1 MAISLL
7 PRPFISLRT
16 SQSFN
21 LSPRVFSLRLS
32 CSSSSDG
39 SAGNQQVSS
48 NPEKRSFAAATG
60 DMFIGVASRLLKRS
74 NQRTP
79 PIIEDEVD
87 PEMIWEQRVKDVE
100 AEKERR
106 VITSPG
112 FSFSAAGLLF
122 PYHLGVAQLLIEKG
136 YIKDTTPLAG
146 ASAGAVVCAVI
157 TSGSSMWEALEAT
170 KVLADDC
177 RRNGTAF
184 RLGAVLRESMEK
196 LLPDDIHI
204 RSNGRVRVAVTQ
216 VLWKPRGLLVDQFDS
231 KSDLIN
237 AVHTSSFIPGYLAP
251 RPVTMFRNRV
261 CVDGGLTL
269 FMPPTAAA
277 KTVRVC
283 AFSASSFKL
292 KGIGI
297 SPDCN
302 PLNRATARQLLKWAL
317 EPAEDEV
324 LDRLFELGYADAATW
339 SEMNPVDELVYD
351 DTPAAQAIQ
360 ATTTNKQ
367 TLVTPQSF
375 GTWRF
380 VATTLFVKVKE
391 SNRFLEYQ
399 QHTRPSIDNEDS
411 TSIDRHPEFEKR
423 AYDCDGSR
431 KFHKDDHGHV

>member
-16 SQSFN
+16 SKSFD

-32 CSSSSDG
+32 CSSSSNG

-79 PIIEDEVD
+79 PSDDGDRIGTVIEDEVD

-184 RLGAVLRESMEK
+184 RLGFMSETQGGDIVDPSQCDFRLSSESLWRNYYRMIFILGPMAEFVVK
-196 LLPDDIHI
+196 EAAFPFNPKGFLFRFDFSDHHSTGIL
-204 RSNGRVRVAVTQ
+204 VAITQ

-269 FMPPTAAA
+269 FMPPSAAA

-339 SEMNPVDELVYD
+339 SEISPVDELVYD
-351 DTPAAQAIQ
+351 DSPAAQAIQ
-360 ATTTNKQ
+360 A
-367 TLVTPQSF
+367 S
-375 GTWRF
+375 
-380 VATTLFVKVKE
+380 
-391 SNRFLEYQ
+391 
-399 QHTRPSIDNEDS
+399 
-411 TSIDRHPEFEKR
+411 
-423 AYDCDGSR
+423 
-431 KFHKDDHGHV
+431 